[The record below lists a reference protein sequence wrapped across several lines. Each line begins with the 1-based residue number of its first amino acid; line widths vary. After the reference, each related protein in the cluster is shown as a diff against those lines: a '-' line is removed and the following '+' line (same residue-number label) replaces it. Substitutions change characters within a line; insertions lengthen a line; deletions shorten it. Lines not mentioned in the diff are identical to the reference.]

1 MIMQYGTFKKYR
13 SQKIVLALSMAVI
26 VTACKTASTRS
37 RGGSAA
43 SNTAN
48 SANSGNRAGGD
59 NGAGNSEEKGIW
71 NTPLNL
77 VDIDAPVQDATKVV
91 LAGDI
96 ERIFVDDP
104 TDVFSSGIIE
114 VLGMRVVIPANLI
127 IQMPVQRYT
136 LQELFTNARPE
147 CKAKVPAQ
155 TGLALSDDC
164 FYERRAGVVTI
175 TANRTGTGAIVA
187 GDVVIA
193 KTEEFVTGVVTYI
206 EHTQGYFRLNGN
218 TSTDNLR
225 KSTGVMVRIS
235 DPDAR
240 HTVQSGLG
248 CEAVNPANPSH
259 NRNCNPDKRFPVD
272 SDNYTVGFI
281 TGYPLCIPS
290 TKAARTLP
298 ALPGVTHT
306 TVSFNAATGAM
317 SGIDSHCPFTN
328 RPADPTNVNVA
339 DSKYFAPIRLG
350 DQLDAT
356 GNFER
361 MGLGVNRATFL
372 AAHTI
377 KVHAGLQTRAGQP
390 DYLIFAETIWEVAG
404 FPRAR
409 NRSNFMG
416 FSTDRNSQLDL
427 YRLSTNPDDPD
438 DGSRQQPVPM
448 GSTVNNPATANLGVA
463 PNAQSI
469 FRLHYVNIFGFG
481 ATARRAPCIGLENAG
496 LPNQCTGGATTDDQ
510 ESFKV
515 MQPVTREVVVKTR
528 NKTANP
534 LLKSYDLSGNET
546 PNGQYLSPA
555 GLDHPEFVEI
565 NLNRLQTPHIFTG
578 EPWNLD
584 RKLGP
589 QGCDGAGR
597 RPCGGPPIPLKPF
610 PVDFQN
616 ATGKMDPT
624 QQNVAGFN
632 LPQVT
637 GNRSIMGFGYDN
649 VLDGPV
655 LDWAAADT
663 DTSVAPTAS
672 HPVLLNT
679 CVNSL

>member
-225 KSTGVMVRIS
+225 KSTGS
-235 DPDAR
+235 WFELA
-240 HTVQSGLG
+240 
-248 CEAVNPANPSH
+248 
-259 NRNCNPDKRFPVD
+259 
-272 SDNYTVGFI
+272 
-281 TGYPLCIPS
+281 IPM
-290 TKAARTLP
+290 R
-298 ALPGVTHT
+298 G
-306 TVSFNAATGAM
+306 
-317 SGIDSHCPFTN
+317 
-328 RPADPTNVNVA
+328 
-339 DSKYFAPIRLG
+339 
-350 DQLDAT
+350 
-356 GNFER
+356 
-361 MGLGVNRATFL
+361 
-372 AAHTI
+372 
-377 KVHAGLQTRAGQP
+377 TR
-390 DYLIFAETIWEVAG
+390 
-404 FPRAR
+404 
-409 NRSNFMG
+409 
-416 FSTDRNSQLDL
+416 
-427 YRLSTNPDDPD
+427 
-438 DGSRQQPVPM
+438 
-448 GSTVNNPATANLGVA
+448 
-463 PNAQSI
+463 
-469 FRLHYVNIFGFG
+469 
-481 ATARRAPCIGLENAG
+481 
-496 LPNQCTGGATTDDQ
+496 
-510 ESFKV
+510 FKV
-515 MQPVTREVVVKTR
+515 
-528 NKTANP
+528 
-534 LLKSYDLSGNET
+534 
-546 PNGQYLSPA
+546 
-555 GLDHPEFVEI
+555 GLAV
-565 NLNRLQTPHIFTG
+565 RL
-578 EPWNLD
+578 
-584 RKLGP
+584 
-589 QGCDGAGR
+589 
-597 RPCGGPPIPLKPF
+597 
-610 PVDFQN
+610 
-616 ATGKMDPT
+616 
-624 QQNVAGFN
+624 
-632 LPQVT
+632 
-637 GNRSIMGFGYDN
+637 
-649 VLDGPV
+649 
-655 LDWAAADT
+655 
-663 DTSVAPTAS
+663 
-672 HPVLLNT
+672 
-679 CVNSL
+679 